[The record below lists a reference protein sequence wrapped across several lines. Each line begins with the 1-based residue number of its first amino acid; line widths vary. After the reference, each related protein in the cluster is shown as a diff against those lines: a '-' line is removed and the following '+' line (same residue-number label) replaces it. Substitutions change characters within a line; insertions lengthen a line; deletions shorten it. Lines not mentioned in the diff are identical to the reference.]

1 MASEP
6 LPPRRRM
13 KHHLKIDTWGV
24 VVIGFLGAILMLMAL
39 LSLFLDQS

>member
-6 LPPRRRM
+6 VPPRRRM

-24 VVIGFLGAILMLMAL
+24 ILIGFLGAILMLMAL
-39 LSLFLDQS
+39 LSLLLDQS